1 MGGRR
6 VIGQSIAKGTANMYI
21 DLDTEVRCG
30 LADKPERRA
39 DMDFHNDIKGII
51 GCCVEHFVKGK
62 TRCKD
67 SLVSVHLPL
76 ILERVGK
83 KFLPLFTIWLILPYF
98 LYFPRTQISKVI
110 QI

>member
-6 VIGQSIAKGTANMYI
+6 VIGQSIAKGTAYMYI

-39 DMDFHNDIKGII
+39 DMDFHNDIKRII
-51 GCCVEHFVKGK
+51 GRCVEHFVEGK
-62 TRCKD
+62 AGCKY
-67 SLVSVHLPL
+67 SLVSVHSPL

-98 LYFPRTQISKVI
+98 LYFPRTQMNKVI